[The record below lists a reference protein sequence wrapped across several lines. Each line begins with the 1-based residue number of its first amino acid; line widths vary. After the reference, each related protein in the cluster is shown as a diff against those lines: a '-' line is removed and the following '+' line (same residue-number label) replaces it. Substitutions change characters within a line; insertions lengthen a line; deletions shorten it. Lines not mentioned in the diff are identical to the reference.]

1 MGAAHSN
8 QRKKKVYLL
17 KVMKR
22 VLQSFYKRQES
33 IPEQIPH
40 VPSGAV
46 CLLTPSELRDRS
58 ILRLK
63 LDQIH
68 TKSSEILLCETM
80 GFQELDSPY
89 RL

>member
-1 MGAAHSN
+1 MTHAE
-8 QRKKKVYLL
+8 KKVYLL
-17 KVMKR
+17 KVVKR

-58 ILRLK
+58 VEGQG
-63 LDQIH
+63 LDQDTVFPIDH
-68 TKSSEILLCETM
+68 VV
-80 GFQELDSPY
+80 P
-89 RL
+89 